1 MPNKWRL
8 HWKRGLYFVCVQAN
22 TAIRLKTRLI
32 SPIYWTFHPALR
44 YSFMIVSSGTK
55 GFYFK
60 EFEAKSI
67 LPFDMLFDIFKEL
80 ITHTAGDFDEAISW
94 LRELDKEYE
103 LTDENY
109 TIDDFI
115 AELKEKGYIREEID
129 ANGGTGIGITAKT
142 ERAIRQTALENIFGN
157 LHKSGAGN
165 HKTKSSGLGDELTG
179 ELRPYNFGDGL
190 DKISLTESLKNAQ
203 INNGMGEF
211 QLTEDDLV
219 VEDSRYNAQMSTV
232 LMIDISHS
240 MILYGE
246 DRITPA
252 KKVAMA
258 LAELIT
264 TRYPKDTIDILVF
277 GNDAWT
283 ISIKDIPY
291 LKVGPYHTNTVA
303 GLQLAMDILRRKKN
317 TNKQIFMITDGKPS
331 CVKERD
337 GRYYMNSNGLDP
349 YITEMCYTQ
358 AAQARKLHIPITT
371 FMIAQDPYLQQ
382 FVDEFTEAN
391 QGKAFYT
398 GLKGLGEMIFQDY
411 ESNRKKRLK

>member
-1 MPNKWRL
+1 MN
-8 HWKRGLYFVCVQAN
+8 N
-22 TAIRLKTRLI
+22 
-32 SPIYWTFHPALR
+32 
-44 YSFMIVSSGTK
+44 SGKK

-60 EFEAKSI
+60 QYEEKGTSPFEK
-67 LPFDMLFDIFKEL
+67 LFGIFKEL
-80 ITHTAGDFDEAISW
+80 ITHTSGDFDEAIDW

-109 TIDDFI
+109 TIEDFI
-115 AELKEKGYIREEID
+115 EDLKAKGYIREEID
-129 ANGGTGIGITAKT
+129 AEGGSGLGITAKT
-142 ERAIRQTALENIFGN
+142 ERAIRQQALENIFGN
-157 LHKSGAGN
+157 LNKSGAGN
-165 HKTKSSGLGDELTG
+165 HKTKATGLGDELTG
-179 ELRPYNFGDGL
+179 EFRSYHFGDGL
-190 DKISLTESLKNAQ
+190 EKISLTESLKNAQ
-203 INNGMGEF
+203 INHGIGSFE
-211 QLTEDDLV
+211 LTEEDLV
-219 VEDSRYNAQMSTV
+219 VEDSAYKSQMSTV

-277 GNDAWT
+277 GNDAWS

-303 GLQLAMDILRRKKN
+303 GLQLAMDILRRKRN

-337 GRYYMNSNGLDP
+337 GSYYMNSNGLDP
-349 YITEMCYTQ
+349 YVTEKCYTQ

-371 FMIAQDPYLQQ
+371 FMIARDSYLQQ
-382 FVDEFTEAN
+382 FVDKFTEAN

-411 ESNRKKRLK
+411 ETNRKKRLK